1 MIDYGIF
8 DIKQNEAT
16 KEFEVIEQ
24 LEYSQVTCHSITE
37 VVEYIEQSLLSVEP
51 LY

>member
-16 KEFEVIEQ
+16 KEFEVTEQ
-24 LEYSQVTCHSITE
+24 LEDKLYKCHSIE
-37 VVEYIEQSLLSVEP
+37 KVVYYIEQSLLSVEP